1 MKKLILACAVVCLG
15 LVFGAGPE
23 KVGAR
28 NAPLF
33 TFNETPQ
40 ARSAGEKSSLASVKE
55 ASISVDT
62 AAISRPGSARLDLP
76 LFDGKTYR
84 AQREEV
90 ETRGPGDITWRGKI
104 REGKFLGDV
113 ILTLRNG
120 LVSGLIYS
128 PDSVYEIVAKGD
140 RQILVQLDQRL
151 FPECAGDIKGDPAK
165 AKAPAAA
172 PEATID
178 SGDRIDVLVLYTTPV
193 KNAVGGDAQ
202 AQALAQSAIDV
213 SNTAYRNSKIRQR
226 VRLVNAQETTIAE
239 TGSLSSELT
248 ALRANAGVATLRE
261 TFKADLVAMLSTS
274 NDACGIGFLMGSVTG
289 NSNNGFTVTSQTC
302 AVGNLSFPHEL
313 GHNMGDAHNPENG
326 SGGTYS
332 YSFGHWVNG
341 SYRTVMSYVNPCT
354 AGCVRQPYFSNPEV
368 SFNGVPTGVVNARDN
383 ARSMNNTA
391 DAISNYRYSGSS
403 VQLTNFNGGD
413 WLPRAANRTLTWTSD
428 NLAGNVRIDISR
440 DESATWQPLIASTAN
455 DGSEPFRAAGPISR
469 RVRLRVV
476 SLDNTAVT
484 DSSTS
489 NLAIR

>member
-1 MKKLILACAVVCLG
+1 MKKLIFAALCLG
-15 LVFGAGPE
+15 IGLFFIVDSGSVKAQGS
-23 KVGAR
+23 
-28 NAPLF
+28 PLF
-33 TFNETPQ
+33 RFNETPQ
-40 ARSAGEKSSLASVKE
+40 AKAASEKYSVASVKE
-55 ASISVDT
+55 ADISIDL
-62 AAISRPGSARLDLP
+62 AQLSRPNAARFNIP

-84 AQREEV
+84 AQREEI

-104 REGKFLGDV
+104 REGKFSGDV
-113 ILTLRNG
+113 VLTLKNG
-120 LVSGLIYS
+120 FVSGLIYS
-128 PDSVYEIVAKGD
+128 PDSVYEIVAKGG
-140 RQILVQLDQRL
+140 REILVQLDQRL

-165 AKAPAAA
+165 INTPAAA

-226 VRLVNAQETTIAE
+226 VRLVNAQETSIAE

-248 ALRANAGVATLRE
+248 ALRANAGVGTLRN
-261 TFKADLVAMLSTS
+261 TFQADLVAMLSTS
-274 NDACGIGFLMGSVTG
+274 NDACGIGFLMGSVAG
-289 NSNNGFTVTSQTC
+289 NPNNGFTVTSRTC

-326 SGGTYS
+326 SGGTFS

-341 SYRTVMSYVNPCT
+341 NYRTVMSYVDQCT

-368 SFNGVPTGVVNARDN
+368 SFNGVPTGITNARDN

-391 DAISNYRYSGSS
+391 DAIAGYRYSGSS
-403 VQLTNFNGGD
+403 LQLTNFNGGD

-428 NLAGNVRIDISR
+428 NLTGDVRIDISR
-440 DESATWQPLIASTAN
+440 DESATWQTLIASTPN
-455 DGSEPFRAAGPISR
+455 DGSQAFRAAGPISR

-476 SLDNTAVT
+476 SVSNTAVT